1 MISIISSLMGLSF
14 EMQMSEVNGRL
25 IVGCT
30 GGNLTT
36 SCCTT
41 ARKEKARINV
51 PGFVIIKHN

>member
-14 EMQMSEVNGRL
+14 EMQMGEVNGRL
-25 IVGCT
+25 CVGCT
-30 GGNLTT
+30 CDNLAT

-41 ARKEKARINV
+41 ARKEKARINI